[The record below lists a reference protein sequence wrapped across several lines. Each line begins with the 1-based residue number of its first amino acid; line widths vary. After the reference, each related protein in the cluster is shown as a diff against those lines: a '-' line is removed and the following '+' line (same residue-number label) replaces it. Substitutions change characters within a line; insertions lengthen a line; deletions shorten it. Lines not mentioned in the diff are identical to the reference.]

1 MAANEVALFGTA
13 EHLGVDCDGA
23 DLVPFFNESV
33 VPSYSLLFDILFA
46 VSNIIIVKSES
57 IAPSP
62 ERLTSFSCSLCSP
75 FLGGRCVVGRWC
87 YA

>member
-1 MAANEVALFGTA
+1 MTLAENEVALFGTA
-13 EHLGVDCDGA
+13 GYLGVDCDGA

-62 ERLTSFSCSLCSP
+62 ERLTSFSCSICSP
-75 FLGGRCVVGRWC
+75 FFGGHCVAGRC
-87 YA
+87 